1 MIRQVIL
8 PSALP
13 EILTGMRIGIGFGW
27 TTLVAAEMV
36 AATKGLGYMVLNAS
50 QFLRT
55 ATVIMGII
63 VIGAIAYAFDL
74 LIALPRGRL
83 VPWKGKM

>member
-1 MIRQVIL
+1 ML
-8 PSALP
+8 HAALP

-36 AATKGLGYMVLNAS
+36 AASAGLGQMVLNAS
-50 QFLRT
+50 NFLRT
-55 ATVIMGII
+55 DVVVMEIV

-74 LIALPRGRL
+74 FMRWLEAKL
-83 VPWKGKM
+83 VPWKGRM